1 MKEKRFYFRTMLEAM
16 ANAERIKN
24 EHYCDNM
31 KSQHLADGRA
41 VLILLVDE
49 EEGAE
54 HEES

>member
-24 EHYCDNM
+24 EHHCDNM

-49 EEGAE
+49 EE
-54 HEES
+54 